1 MSLKNTQTRYGSVAR
16 FFHWSIALSII
27 TLIPLGIIADDMAY
41 DTSELLARKAFL
53 FQIHKTFGVLVFF
66 LALARITWAIT
77 QPKPANLHP
86 ERKLESFM
94 AELVHWLLYG
104 SLVLVPLT
112 GWIHHAATTGFAPIL
127 WPFGQDLP
135 FVAKSEST
143 AELFSILHKT
153 FERVLVVSL
162 LLHIAGAV
170 KHHVI
175 DKDVTLTRMLGR
187 AEGGHPHKAKHNL
200 AAPFAALAVWALA
213 LPAGMAF
220 FHDPHAHATQAVPA
234 VELTETQGNWEVTGG
249 NLEISVTQFGSAVT
263 GNFADWNAEI
273 NFTDD
278 RSLPVMGSVDVE
290 IAIASLTL
298 GSVTDQAMGADFF
311 DAAQFPVA
319 RFTGDIIPVLD
330 GYAADGTL
338 TLKGIEQP
346 LRFNFDLSITDD
358 EAEMASRFELM
369 RLDFGIGASMQD
381 ESSLSFPVEVTVSL
395 TATQN

>member
-1 MSLKNTQTRYGSVAR
+1 MSLKNTPTRYGSVAR
-16 FFHWSIALSII
+16 FFHWSIAFSII
-27 TLIPLGIIADDMAY
+27 TLIPLGMIADGMAF
-41 DTSELLARKAFL
+41 DTSEQLARKAFL

-66 LALARITWAIT
+66 LALARIAWAIS

-86 ERKLESFM
+86 ERRLESFM

-135 FVAKSEST
+135 FVAKSEET
-143 AELFSILHKT
+143 AELFSVLHKT
-153 FERVLVVSL
+153 FERVLAFSL
-162 LLHIAGAV
+162 LLHIAGAL

-187 AEGGHPHKAKHNL
+187 SEGGVPGPTKHTL

-220 FHDPHAHATQAVPA
+220 FHEPAAHAPQPVAA
-234 VELTETQGNWEVTGG
+234 VELTETTGNWEVTDGT
-249 NLEISVTQFGSAVT
+249 LEISVMQFGSAVS
-263 GNFADWNAEI
+263 GSFADWTAEI

-278 RSLPVMGSVDVE
+278 RRLPVAGSVNVE
-290 IAIASLTL
+290 IAIPSLTL

-319 RFTGDIIPVLD
+319 RFSGDIVPVID
-330 GYAADGTL
+330 GYAADGTF
-338 TLKGIEQP
+338 TLKGVEQP
-346 LRFNFDLSITDD
+346 LRFNFNLSVNEDS
-358 EAEMASRFELM
+358 AEMDAKFELM
-369 RLDFGIGASMQD
+369 RLDFGIGASMPD
-381 ESSLSFPVEVTVSL
+381 ETSLGFPVEVKVAL
-395 TATQN
+395 TARRG

>member
-162 LLHIAGAV
+162 FLHIAGAV

-175 DKDVTLTRMLGR
+175 DKDITLTRMLGR

-200 AAPFAALAVWALA
+200 AAPFAALAVWTLA

-220 FHDPHAHATQAVPA
+220 FHDPQAHATQAVPA
-234 VELTETQGNWEVTGG
+234 VELTESQGNWEVTGG

-311 DAAQFPVA
+311 DTAQFPVA

-358 EAEMASRFELM
+358 GAEMASRFELM

-381 ESSLSFPVEVTVSL
+381 ESSLSFPVEVAVSL